1 MLRALG
7 IVTDNIDSGRQ
18 IGIAADR
25 YCGGS
30 VLRQIGTAAERY
42 CSRSVRRPGSAQ
54 RGKKKEMSHEEK
66 KSNEK

>member
-7 IVTDNIDSGRQ
+7 IVTDNIDSGRM
-18 IGIAADR
+18 IGTTADL
-25 YCGGS
+25 CGG
-30 VLRQIGTAAERY
+30 LA
-42 CSRSVRRPGSAQ
+42 GSAQ

>member
-7 IVTDNIDSGRQ
+7 IVTDNIDSGRM
-18 IGIAADR
+18 IGTAADR
-25 YCGGS
+25 YGSRS
-30 VLRQIGTAAERY
+30 VLRQIGTTADQCGGLA
-42 CSRSVRRPGSAQ
+42 GSDQ

>member
-25 YCGGS
+25 YCGRL
-30 VLRQIGTAAERY
+30 VLQQIGTTADLCGGLA
-42 CSRSVRRPGSAQ
+42 GSAQ

-66 KSNEK
+66 KNNEK

>member
-25 YCGGS
+25 YCGRS
-30 VLRQIGTAAERY
+30 VLQQNGTAADLCGGLAVHREA
-42 CSRSVRRPGSAQ
+42 RRK
-54 RGKKKEMSHEEK
+54 R
-66 KSNEK
+66 